1 VSRAEQLA
9 HLRTISVER
18 APVSGAI
25 KHRIARRRAEEEE
38 AEAFFPPR
46 ATTK

>member
-1 VSRAEQLA
+1 MAEFRRERTSLA
-9 HLRTISVER
+9 SD
-18 APVSGAI
+18 AI
-25 KHRIARRRAEEEE
+25 KHRIARRRAETEE